1 MANMKKIAD
10 GRIRDVDI
18 RLKFIERN
26 INFFEQPGF
35 EFVNEFG
42 INSTN
47 IIDLAAFDFNHMTNE
62 KTDPIF
68 YGFEIKSERDN
79 VDRLYKQLNAYITF
93 FQIIYVI
100 VHEKLTKEVID
111 ILDSNKQFS
120 KIGVIEVDS
129 ALEFKQIRQAHR
141 YKPFYTLFIQN
152 LDLEELR
159 IMATAHNLPTN
170 CSKQVLLSKVRRY
183 VTLNEVFDGIKNKLY
198 KYFVWKCPLCGSKLY
213 YNQNNRGGKVHIC
226 YKCGHKHSYL

>member
-1 MANMKKIAD
+1 MSNMKQRND
-10 GRIRDVDI
+10 GKIRDVDI

-26 INFFEQPGF
+26 IDFFEQPGF

-47 IIDLAAFDFNHMTNE
+47 IIDLAAFDFNH
-62 KTDPIF
+62 KLDDKADPIF
-68 YGFEIKSERDN
+68 YGFEIKSETDTTN
-79 VDRLYKQLNAYITF
+79 RLKKQLNAYITF

-100 VHEKLTKEVID
+100 VHEKLTKEVEE
-111 ILDSNKQFS
+111 ILDNNIQFS
-120 KIGVIEVDS
+120 KVGIIEVDS
-129 ALEFKQIRQAHR
+129 NLNFKQIRQAKR

-159 IMATAHNLPTN
+159 ILAAAHNLPLN

-183 VTLNEVFDGIKNKLY
+183 VTLDEVYTGIKNKLY
-198 KYFVWKCPLCGSKLY
+198 KYFVWKCPICGSKLY
-213 YNQNNRGGKVHIC
+213 YNQSNRGGRVHIC
-226 YKCGHKHSYL
+226 YKCKHKTFF